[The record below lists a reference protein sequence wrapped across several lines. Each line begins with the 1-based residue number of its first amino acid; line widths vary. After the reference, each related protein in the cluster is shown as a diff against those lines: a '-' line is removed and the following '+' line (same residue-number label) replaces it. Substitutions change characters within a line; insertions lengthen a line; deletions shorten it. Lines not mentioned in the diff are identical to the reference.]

1 MTLGT
6 YILDETKSGTHE
18 ERRQYSAGTS
28 GRSMGGYVPDHNT
41 TRERET
47 IRHNKSKGY
56 GMKYL
61 ETGLKDSAWNVVQ
74 RFQECQNCP
83 EMCRNARKCAELHE
97 GLGIEL
103 LSSGSNISAQIM
115 SAKLE

>member
-6 YILDETKSGTHE
+6 YILEETKSGTHE
-18 ERRQYSAGTS
+18 ERRQYSEGTN
-28 GRSMGGYVPDHNT
+28 GRSMGGYVTDHNT

-47 IRHNKSKGY
+47 IRHNKSESY
-56 GMKYL
+56 GTKYL
-61 ETGLKDSAWNVVQ
+61 ETGSRDSTRNAVQ
-74 RFQECQNCP
+74 WFQECRNRP
-83 EMCRNARKCAELHE
+83 EMRGNVRKCAKLCEE
-97 GLGIEL
+97 WGIEL